1 MFTVKDLTSGDLV
14 ATMHLTV
21 TKVEELPIKIDG
33 VRMFSVSGI
42 DWDSNNTRI
51 TLVPANKEIEVWE

>member
-1 MFTVKDLTSGDLV
+1 MFTVQDLTVGDLV

-21 TKVEELPIKIDG
+21 SKIQALPATIDG
-33 VRMFSVSGI
+33 VRLFSVEGI
-42 DWDSNNTRI
+42 DWNTNNTRI